1 MISQLIQQ
9 LTGDDETQRT
19 TARQQILALDED
31 AVEPLTDEFYA
42 GVNEA
47 AGEIILEIL
56 GEIGG
61 WEALNVLRDTYANPR
76 YPSWKAAAERGL
88 AYNGQSP
95 DID

>member
-9 LTGDDETQRT
+9 LTSGDETQRT
-19 TARQQILALDED
+19 AARQQILAMDED

-47 AGEIILEIL
+47 AGEVILEIL

-76 YPSWKAAAERGL
+76 YESWKIAAERGL